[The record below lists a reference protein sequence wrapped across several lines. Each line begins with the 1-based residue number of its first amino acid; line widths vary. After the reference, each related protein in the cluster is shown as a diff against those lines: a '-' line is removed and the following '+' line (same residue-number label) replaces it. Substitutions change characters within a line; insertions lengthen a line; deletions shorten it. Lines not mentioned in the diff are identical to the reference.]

1 MEQKDYVLTAISMV
15 LAALVPILVAY
26 GVLTQENADL
36 WVNLLMAIAALIVPV
51 VITQTAQNWTRTKA
65 NIRVA
70 ELQAGIR

>member
-1 MEQKDYVLTAISMV
+1 MESRDYWLNALSMV
-15 LAALVPILVAY
+15 VAALVPILVAY
-26 GVLTQENADL
+26 GVLTAENAEL
-36 WVNLLMAIAALIVPV
+36 WTSLIMALAAVIVPL